1 MSNSLDKNDIN
12 SILNALSQKIN
23 MSPDELK
30 KAVLNGDIAKIK
42 SSMPKDK
49 AEKFNSFMNNKDI
62 LNSKDLNK
70 TINDYLNK
78 RW

>member
-78 RW
+78 R